1 MLTKTFDQ
9 QRIQPEQIHP
19 SICILQ
25 SIIVE
30 FGIVFENMSVKLTMS
45 QVGILYLPGSK
56 SMPFDHHGT
65 KQNR

>member
-30 FGIVFENMSVKLTMS
+30 FGIIFEKSVKLTIK